1 MTKTKRKM
9 FLIIRCNEAEKKLMA
24 EAAKVNGTNVS
35 DLVRCLVIEFL
46 NNNEREK
53 EADQVSENKN
63 FSMGYTAPRFHP

>member
-35 DLVRCLVIEFL
+35 DLVRCLIIEFL
-46 NNNEREK
+46 N
-53 EADQVSENKN
+53 KN
-63 FSMGYTAPRFHP
+63 AQ